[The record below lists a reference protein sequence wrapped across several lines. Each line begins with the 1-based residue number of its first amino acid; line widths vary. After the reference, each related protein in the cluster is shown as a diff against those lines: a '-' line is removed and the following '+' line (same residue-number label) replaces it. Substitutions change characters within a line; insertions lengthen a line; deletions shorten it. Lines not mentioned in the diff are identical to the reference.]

1 MNTSI
6 LGNLMEQQIV
16 EKKPEEGVGSPFQ
29 RYRSV
34 EFSIQGLEYLHQFP
48 IWNSEAASMFVLVRE
63 DSEIVGRLKVGDV
76 MKMKYYTDDTICP
89 TTVVDTEIRH
99 ITKDDE
105 GRFKGHY
112 LIGLG
117 VCRG

>member
-1 MNTSI
+1 
-6 LGNLMEQQIV
+6 MEQQVV
-16 EKKPEEGVGSPFQ
+16 EKKPEEGMGPAFEKYS
-29 RYRSV
+29 SV

-48 IWNSEAASMFVLVRE
+48 IWNSEPASMFVLVKE

-76 MKMKYYTDDTICP
+76 VKMKYYTDNTVCP
-89 TTVVDTEIRH
+89 TKFVDTEIRH

-112 LIGLG
+112 RVGLG
-117 VCRG
+117 VSEG

>member
-1 MNTSI
+1 
-6 LGNLMEQQIV
+6 MEQQII
-16 EKKPEEGVGSPFQ
+16 ETKAQDGRDPAFQ
-29 RYRSV
+29 KYRSV

-48 IWNSEAASMFVLVRE
+48 IWNSEPASMFVLVKE

-89 TTVVDTEIRH
+89 TKVVDTEIRH
-99 ITKDDE
+99 ITKDSE

-112 LIGLG
+112 RVGLG
-117 VCRG
+117 VSEG

>member
-1 MNTSI
+1 
-6 LGNLMEQQIV
+6 MEQQIV
-16 EKKPEEGVGSPFQ
+16 EKEPQEIVGPAFEK
-29 RYRSV
+29 YRSV

-48 IWNSEAASMFVLVRE
+48 IWNSEPASMFVLVKE

-76 MKMKYYTDDTICP
+76 VKMKYYTDDTVCP
-89 TTVVDTEIRH
+89 TRYVDTEIRH

-112 LIGLG
+112 RVVLGLSEG
-117 VCRG
+117 